1 MSLLVLFSVFL
12 LCLPVGASPKNGTK
26 AVGDDPF
33 PRFLRSHTRRYSH
46 GSLEF
51 ARRER
56 LFRESIQRH
65 IYLNSVFSSYEN
77 NSAIYGI
84 NQFSDLS
91 PEEFKAVYLRSKAVK
106 LPKYISS
113 VKTSTKET
121 SLPAKFDWRDKNF
134 VAPVRNQLS
143 CGGCW
148 AFSIVGGIESVHA
161 IKGNLLEELS
171 VQQVIDCSYED
182 YGCNGGSTVSALDW
196 LNKTQV
202 KLVRASEYIFKAET
216 GICHYFPSS
225 EFGVSIRG
233 YEAYNFSDSE
243 ELMMAQLLDLGPLAV
258 IVNAVSWQDYLGG
271 IIQHHCSSGEANHAV
286 LITGFDRTGDVPYWI
301 VQNSWGTTWGIDG
314 YVYIKIGENVC
325 GIANTVSAALL

>member
-143 CGGCW
+143 VLHFLLPIYPLFWKLRVKNKLRSMGHHWFKCGGCW

-233 YEAYNFSDSE
+233 YEAYNFRGCS
-243 ELMMAQLLDLGPLAV
+243 LLDSAKLMGY
-258 IVNAVSWQDYLGG
+258 YLG
-271 IIQHHCSSGEANHAV
+271 
-286 LITGFDRTGDVPYWI
+286 DRWLCLY
-301 VQNSWGTTWGIDG
+301 
-314 YVYIKIGENVC
+314 
-325 GIANTVSAALL
+325 